1 MIADAIYHDD
11 ANPTLYL
18 RWRDKHGELIEQTI
32 DDYKPHMYVPV
43 STPEFRFKQLKRSF
57 PSSKVRKEKTYK
69 GLDGATLW
77 RVEAYTELDI
87 HSMKSMFSK
96 SYEADMRFIDQYL
109 VEECQVMP
117 NWKPRKW
124 WYDIECNTGD
134 DNFTTVIAVID
145 SDLDTP
151 VVFAWADERTNCELR
166 THNMF
171 IHHEKTWL
179 KKNREV
185 RGEKYELRLYKSEKD
200 MYDGFINFLQ
210 TRDPDMM
217 IAHAG
222 TFFDIPHM
230 IERLDKIYGHGGASK
245 LSPLGIIRYPKKGDR
260 YRFDDQPIAG
270 RWQFDT
276 AAPATSGTGFERVWK
291 DSGGGQLPNRKLN
304 TIAETL
310 GLGSKLTEEI
320 EGMDVHNGW
329 YEYWD
334 EFVDYCLLDTVL
346 LRGIDEARNVTDFY
360 VEMVRLCGVSIQSA
374 TNVSN
379 FMRGL
384 LGRKTDLIAPTRMNV
399 QKPDIQGAEFIL
411 KENGLYQDVCVID
424 YKGLYPSLM
433 TGFNLC
439 YTTKRDGPGE
449 GILEMENGTFWDQL
463 NKGVLPQ
470 VVDDLF
476 EYRGLCKKKM
486 REAKSKEERA
496 AWNTTQAAVKRVM
509 ASLYGATASVGFG
522 WADLDIAETILSEG
536 RRCIA
541 LLDTVATRLGYN
553 VLYGFT
559 DSAFIQV
566 PLDKAE
572 SLAARITNVVQQ
584 TTGNTKLVAEVE
596 AYMPYWL
603 LAGKNRYAGK
613 VSYPPED
620 AGKMKTA
627 NFMKG
632 SNNAPISKEIEGIV
646 LGLVCDG
653 ASEGDVRAT
662 VLEIA
667 LPVRK
672 GEVGI
677 KNVTSQTRIG
687 NDPEKFDTPS
697 GASRAAL
704 YYNKNMAKGDPFV
717 SGDSVQWIQVSAVPN
732 GLPPT
737 DIVAYR
743 EPAELEGFELNN
755 NAILKKHIEKKI
767 SGIFDVLGW
776 DIDAAIGTPRPATYW

>member
-1 MIADAIYHDD
+1 MIADATYHDD
-11 ANPTLYL
+11 APPTLYL
-18 RWRDKHGELIEQTI
+18 RWRDAHRKLIEQTVN
-32 DDYKPHMYVPV
+32 DYKPHMYIPV
-43 STPEFRFKQLKRSF
+43 STPEFRLKNLKRSF
-57 PSSKVRKEKTYK
+57 PASKVRKDKTYE

-77 RVEAYTELDI
+77 RVETDNPYEI
-87 HSMKSMFSK
+87 VQMKNMFSK
-96 SYEADMRFIDQYL
+96 TYEGDMRFIDQYL
-109 VEECQVMP
+109 VENVANMP
-117 NWKPRKW
+117 KWKPRKW
-124 WYDIECNTGD
+124 WYDIECNTGED
-134 DNFTTVIAVID
+134 KFTTVIAVID

-151 VVFAWADERTNCELR
+151 VVFAWADERTNCTYE
-166 THNMF
+166 TPP
-171 IHHEKTWL
+171 ESVTWRR
-179 KKNREV
+179 KV
-185 RGEKYELRLYKSEKD
+185 RDEEYRLRLFNSEKA
-200 MYDGFINFLQ
+200 MYDGFIEFLQ
-210 TRDPDMM
+210 ARNPDMM

-329 YEYWD
+329 YEYWSD
-334 EFVDYCLLDTVL
+334 FVDYCLLDTVL
-346 LRGIDEARNVTDFY
+346 LRGIDEARNVTDFF

-384 LGRKTDLIAPTRMNV
+384 LGRKTDLIAPTRINV

-411 KENGLYQDVCVID
+411 KEPGLYEDVCVID

-439 YTTKRDGPGE
+439 YTTKRDGPGK

-463 NKGVLPQ
+463 NKGILPQ

-476 EYRGLCKKKM
+476 DYRALCKKTM
-486 REAKSKEERA
+486 READSIQERD

-541 LLDTVATRLGYN
+541 LLDTVATNMGYN

-566 PLDKAE
+566 PLDQAE
-572 SLAARITNVVQQ
+572 SLAARITNVVQES
-584 TTGNTKLVAEVE
+584 TGNTKLVAEVE

-603 LAGKNRYAGK
+603 LAGKNRYAGR

-620 AGKMKTA
+620 VGKMKTA

-632 SNNAPISKEIEGIV
+632 SSLAPISKEIEGTV

-653 ASEGDVRAT
+653 ASESDVRSV
-662 VLEIA
+662 VLDVA

-672 GEVGI
+672 GEMTL
-677 KNVTSQTRIG
+677 KSVTQSTRISA
-687 NDPEKFDTPS
+687 NPKDYKVLS
-697 GASRAAL
+697 GASKAAH
-704 YYNKNMAKGDPFV
+704 YYNEYMSTGDPFV
-717 SGDSVQWIQVSAVPN
+717 AGDSVQWTYVSAVPN

-737 DIVAYR
+737 KVVAYR
-743 EPAELEGFELNN
+743 EPAELESFELD
-755 NAILKKHIEKKI
+755 AKIILNKSIEKKI

-776 DIDAAIGTPRPATYW
+776 DIEAALGTPRPATYW

>member
-11 ANPTLYL
+11 RPPTIYT
-18 RWRDKHGELIEQTI
+18 RYRNQDGELMEKRVV
-32 DDYKPHMYVPV
+32 DYKPHFYIPTA
-43 STPEFRFKQLKRSF
+43 TPDFRIKNMQRSF
-57 PSSKVRKEKTYK
+57 PDSEVRKDVMFE

-77 RVEAYTELDI
+77 KVETNNPYNISAM
-87 HSMKSMFSK
+87 SKMFSK
-96 SYEADMRFIDQYL
+96 SYEGDMRYVDQYL
-109 VEECQVMP
+109 VENFTEMP
-117 NWKPRKW
+117 KWKPRKW

-134 DNFTTVIAVID
+134 DNFTTVIAIID

-151 VVFAWADERTNCELR
+151 VVFAWADERTNCPYR
-166 THNMF
+166 DYNNT
-171 IHHEKTWL
+171 TTS
-179 KKNREV
+179 REV
-185 RGEKYELRLYKSEKD
+185 RGEKYTLYLYGSEKEL
-200 MYDGFINFLQ
+200 YDNFIWFLNE
-210 TRDPDMM
+210 RNPDMM

-230 IERLDKIYGHGGASK
+230 IERLDHIYGHGGSHR
-245 LSPLGIIRYPKKGDR
+245 LSPIGIIRYPKKGER

-276 AAPATSGTGFERVWK
+276 AAPAQSGTGFERVWK

-304 TIAETL
+304 TIAEIL

-329 YEYWD
+329 YEYWED
-334 EFVDYCLLDTVL
+334 FVDYCLLDTVL
-346 LRGIDEARNVTDFY
+346 LRGIDEARNVTDFS
-360 VEMVRLCGVSIQSA
+360 VEMVRLCGVSIQSS
-374 TNVSN
+374 TSVSN

-384 LGRKTDLIAPTRMNV
+384 LGRKTNMKAPSRMNV
-399 QKPDIQGAEFIL
+399 EKPDIQGAEFIL
-411 KENGLYQDVCVID
+411 KENGLYEGVAVVD

-439 YTTKRDGPGE
+439 WTTKCDGPGP
-449 GILEMENGTFWDQL
+449 GIIEMENGTYWNQKT
-463 NKGVLPQ
+463 KGILPQ

-476 EYRGLCKKKM
+476 EYRELCKTRM
-486 REAKSKEERA
+486 REAETKEIRV

-541 LLDTVATRLGYN
+541 LLDTVATNMGYN

-566 PLDKAE
+566 PLDEAQ
-572 SLAARITNVVQQ
+572 SLAARITDVVQE
-584 TTGNTKLVAEVE
+584 TTGNKKLIAELE

-603 LAGKNRYAGK
+603 LAGKNKYAGK

-620 AGKMKTA
+620 VGKMKTA

-632 SNNAPISKEIEGIV
+632 SSLAPISKEAEGTV
-646 LGLVCDG
+646 LNLVCDG
-653 ASEGDVRAT
+653 ASESDVRAA
-662 VLEIA
+662 VLELA

-672 GEVGI
+672 SEMNL
-677 KNVTSQTRIG
+677 KDVTQSTRISA
-687 NDPEKFDTPS
+687 NPESYKTLS
-697 GASRAAL
+697 GASKAAH
-704 YYNKNMAKGDPFV
+704 YYNKHMASDDPFV
-717 SGDSVQWIQVSAVPN
+717 SGDSVQWTYVSAVPN
-732 GLPPT
+732 GLPAT
-737 DIVAYR
+737 KVVAYR
-743 EPAELEGFELNN
+743 EPAELEGFELD
-755 NAILKKHIEKKI
+755 AKTILNKTIEKKI
-767 SGIFDVLGW
+767 SGIFDIMGW
-776 DIDAAIGTPRPATYW
+776 DVEAAIGTPRPATYW

>member
-1 MIADAIYHDD
+1 MIADAVYHDD
-11 ANPTLYL
+11 TPPTIYL
-18 RWRDKHGELIEQTI
+18 RWREDGKLIEQTV
-32 DDYKPHMYVPV
+32 DDYKPHFYIPS
-43 STPEFRFKQLKRSF
+43 STPEFRIKQMKRSF
-57 PSSKVRKEKTYK
+57 PGVKVRTEKMFE
-69 GLDGATLW
+69 GLDGASLY
-77 RVEAYTELDI
+77 RVETNNPYDI
-87 HSMKSMFSK
+87 AAMRNMFSK
-96 SYEADMRFIDQYL
+96 SYEGDMRFIDQYL
-109 VEECQVMP
+109 VEECTVMP
-117 NWKPRKW
+117 KWKPRKW

-145 SDLDTP
+145 SDMDLP
-151 VVFAWADERTNCELR
+151 VVFAWADERTNCPYPLNEEPVGLFGYPTDR
-166 THNMF
+166 V
-171 IHHEKTWL
+171 
-179 KKNREV
+179 V
-185 RGEKYELRLYKSEKD
+185 RDVNYQLRLYKCEKT
-200 MYDGFINFLQ
+200 MYDGFIDFLHE
-210 TRDPDMM
+210 RDPDMM

-230 IERLDKIYGHGGASK
+230 IERLDHIYGHGGASK
-245 LSPLGIIRYPKKGDR
+245 LSPLGIIRYPKKGQR

-276 AAPATSGTGFERVWK
+276 AAPAQSGTGFERVWK

-329 YEYWD
+329 YEYWS

-346 LRGIDEARNVTDFY
+346 LRGIDEARNVTDFF

-384 LGRKTDLIAPTRMNV
+384 LGRKTDLIAPSRINV

-411 KENGLYQDVCVID
+411 KENGLYEDVCVVD

-439 YTTKRDGPGE
+439 WTTKRDGPGP
-449 GILEMENGTFWDQL
+449 GILEMENGTFWDQET
-463 NKGVLPQ
+463 KGILPQ

-476 EYRGLCKKKM
+476 EYRALCKKRM
-486 REAKSKEERA
+486 REAETKEQRA

-541 LLDTVATRLGYN
+541 LLDTVATNMGYN

-566 PLDKAE
+566 PLDEAE
-572 SLAARITNVVQQ
+572 ALAARITDVVQR
-584 TTGNTKLVAEVE
+584 TTGNEKLVAEVE

-632 SNNAPISKEIEGIV
+632 SSLAPISKEAESKV
-646 LGLVCDG
+646 LDLVCDG
-653 ASEGDVRAT
+653 ASEADVRAV
-662 VLEIA
+662 VLDMA

-672 GEVGI
+672 GEMDL
-677 KNVTSQTRIG
+677 KSVTQSTRISA
-687 NDPEKFDTPS
+687 NPADYKILS
-697 GASRAAL
+697 GASKAAH
-704 YYNKNMAKGDPFV
+704 YYNEHMANDDPFV
-717 SGDSVQWIQVSAVPN
+717 AGDSVQWTYVSAVPN
-732 GLPPT
+732 GLPAT
-737 DIVAYR
+737 KVVAYR
-743 EPAELEGFELNN
+743 EPAELEGFELD
-755 NAILKKHIEKKI
+755 AKTILNKSIEKKI
-767 SGIFDVLGW
+767 DGIFNVLGW